1 MNRYDGPDDYSGR
14 SADVTTVWED
24 RPGRGWDDRPASAW
38 DDRPRQGRA
47 PRRRRSGHSRRWRVL
62 GWIAGVMT
70 VVIVG
75 ASLTAYAAYRH
86 LLGNIHHVD
95 VTHLLGKR
103 PPKFNSALN
112 ILLIGSDSRAGSNA
126 RFGRGI
132 QGARSDTMILLHIS
146 PKRNGATLVSFP
158 RDSMVPIIRC
168 GNDGQGH
175 TGQQEQPGTLE
186 RLNETF
192 SSGGAPCTWKTVEF
206 LTGIHIDHFVQID
219 FTGFQAMV
227 NAVGGVNVCLPTAI
241 QDPKSHLNLTAG
253 RHHVSGAQA
262 LAFVRER
269 HIGLGS
275 DLQRIQRQQFFMAA
289 LLQAA
294 TSSHVLSDPARVLS
308 LANAITHSLSTDSG
322 LAVTTMVQIANSMR
336 GLHAGNVSLV
346 SVPTAPYPPDPQ
358 AEVQWTPASKS
369 LFNSIKFDAT
379 LPKAKKA
386 KAASTPAPTV
396 DPDQVQVQVLNGD
409 GFPGAGEQAG
419 QILGQR
425 GFNIV
430 GTGNANTFNY
440 TNSVVQYAST
450 ADLPAANTL
459 RHMISHSELQLV
471 PSLAPGTINLIVGS
485 NFHGLKQKTT
495 PVAPVK
501 NLAKQFGGIS
511 GSTNICNNKNAFSGP
526 DQPSD
531 FGPGS

>member
-14 SADVTTVWED
+14 SVDVTTAWED
-24 RPGRGWDDRPASAW
+24 RPERGWDDGPARVAYA
-38 DDRPRQGRA
+38 Q
-47 PRRRRSGHSRRWRVL
+47 RRRRSGHSRRWRVL
-62 GWIAGVMT
+62 GWIAGIMT
-70 VVIVG
+70 VVVVG
-75 ASLTAYAAYRH
+75 ASLTAYAEYRH
-86 LLGNIHHVD
+86 LIGNIHHVD
-95 VTHLLGKR
+95 VSHLLGKR
-103 PPKFNSALN
+103 PPKYNSALN

-126 RFGRGI
+126 KFGRGI
-132 QGARSDTMILLHIS
+132 QGARSDTVILLHVS
-146 PKRNGATLVSFP
+146 PRRNGATLVSFP
-158 RDSMVPIIRC
+158 RDSMVPITSC

-175 TGQQEQPGTLE
+175 TGQQAQPGQLE

-192 SSGGAPCTWKTVEF
+192 SNGGAPCTWRTIES
-206 LTGIHIDHFVQID
+206 LTNIHIDHFVQID

-227 NAVGGVNVCLPTAI
+227 SAVGGVDVCLPEAI
-241 QDPKSHLNLTAG
+241 NDPKSHLNLTAG
-253 RHHVSGAQA
+253 RHHVNGAQA

-294 TSSHVLSDPARVLS
+294 TSGHVLSDPARVLS
-308 LANAITHSLSTDSG
+308 LANAVTRSLSTDSG
-322 LAVTTMVQIANSMR
+322 LAVPTMVQIAGSMR

-346 SVPTAPYPPDPQ
+346 SVPTEPYPPDPN
-358 AEVQWTPASKS
+358 AEVQWAPTAQT
-369 LFNSIKFDAT
+369 LFNSIKFDAA
-379 LPKAKKA
+379 LPKTKKS

-396 DPDQVQVQVLNGD
+396 NPAQVQVQVLNGD
-409 GFPGAGEQAG
+409 GTPGAGEQAG
-419 QILGQR
+419 QDLGQR
-425 GFNIV
+425 GFNVV
-430 GTGNANTFNY
+430 GTGNANNFNY
-440 TNSVVQYAST
+440 TSNVIQYASS

-459 RHMISHSELQLV
+459 RRELSNTQLQLV
-471 PSLAPGTINLIVGS
+471 PSLTPGTINLIIGS
-485 NFHGLKQKTT
+485 DWGGLKQKAA

-501 NLAKQFGGIS
+501 NLAKQFNGIS